1 MSDCVPENTHDSL
14 LVAKE
19 KLLQQIQTMN
29 LFDDVFTAVI
39 FKDEG
44 ACRHLVCELMQNP
57 TLRLIAVRTQD
68 DIPQLISK
76 SPRLDIVAEDAEG
89 TLYEIEVQ
97 RLEEPAPAR
106 RVRFYTSVMDSEL
119 LRKGVDYD
127 KLPEVYLF
135 YISKE
140 DIWKKGLMKYE
151 VRQSLL
157 CGDEAILYD
166 NGLHT
171 IYVNAEIDDGTS
183 LAKLMQYLKT
193 AKAGDTS
200 QGALSEYV
208 NYLKSPEGGREVMGE
223 FEKYFREEGR
233 KAGVEEGR
241 KAGVEEGRKA
251 GVEEGRKA
259 GVEEGRK
266 AGVEEGRKEGIIN
279 SVKALMQNTKISA
292 QEAMRMLSI
301 PPEEQ
306 QKLLPLL

>member
-1 MSDCVPENTHDSL
+1 MTDSVPDSL
-14 LVAKE
+14 LAAKE
-19 KLLQQIQTMN
+19 ELLQQVRTMN
-29 LFDDVFTAVI
+29 LFNDTFTAVV

-44 ACRHLVCELMQNP
+44 SCRHLVRELMQNP
-57 TLRLIAVRTQD
+57 TLELIDFRTQD
-68 DIPQLISK
+68 DIPQLLNR
-76 SPRLDIVAEDAEG
+76 SPRLDIVAQDDKG
-89 TLYEIEVQ
+89 ILYEIEVQ

-135 YISKE
+135 YISEE
-140 DIWKKGLMKYE
+140 DIWRKGRTKYE
-151 VRQSLL
+151 VQQSLI

-193 AKAGDTS
+193 AEAGDTS
-200 QGALSEYV
+200 QGELSQYV
-208 NYLKSPEGGREVMGE
+208 NYLKSAEGGREKMGE
-223 FEKYFREEGR
+223 FERYYREEGR

-241 KAGVEEGRKA
+241 KAGVEEG
-251 GVEEGRKA
+251 V
-259 GVEEGRK
+259 
-266 AGVEEGRKEGIIN
+266 IQSI
-279 SVKALMQNTKISA
+279 KALMKNMKVSA
-292 QEAMRMLSI
+292 QEAMRMLSV

-306 QKLLPLL
+306 EKLLSLL

>member
-1 MSDCVPENTHDSL
+1 
-14 LVAKE
+14 
-19 KLLQQIQTMN
+19 MN
-29 LFDDVFTAVI
+29 DMF
-39 FKDEG
+39 
-44 ACRHLVCELMQNP
+44 
-57 TLRLIAVRTQD
+57 
-68 DIPQLISK
+68 
-76 SPRLDIVAEDAEG
+76 
-89 TLYEIEVQ
+89 
-97 RLEEPAPAR
+97 
-106 RVRFYTSVMDSEL
+106 
-119 LRKGVDYD
+119 
-127 KLPEVYLF
+127 
-135 YISKE
+135 
-140 DIWKKGLMKYE
+140 WKKGLMKYE
-151 VRQSLL
+151 VRQYLL

-233 KAGVEEGR
+233 KAGL
-241 KAGVEEGRKA
+241 
-251 GVEEGRKA
+251 EEGRKA

>member
-151 VRQSLL
+151 VQQYLL

-251 GVEEGRKA
+251 GVEEGRK
-259 GVEEGRK
+259 
-266 AGVEEGRKEGIIN
+266 EGIIN

>member
-1 MSDCVPENTHDSL
+1 MSGSVPENTQDSL
-14 LVAKE
+14 LAAKE

-29 LFDDVFTAVI
+29 LFDDVFTAVV

-44 ACRHLVCELMQNP
+44 ACRHLVRELMQNP

-151 VRQSLL
+151 VRQYLL

-208 NYLKSPEGGREVMGE
+208 NHLKSPEGGREVMGE
-223 FEKYFREEGR
+223 FEKYFR
-233 KAGVEEGR
+233 
-241 KAGVEEGRKA
+241 EEGRKA

>member
-1 MSDCVPENTHDSL
+1 
-14 LVAKE
+14 
-19 KLLQQIQTMN
+19 
-29 LFDDVFTAVI
+29 
-39 FKDEG
+39 
-44 ACRHLVCELMQNP
+44 
-57 TLRLIAVRTQD
+57 
-68 DIPQLISK
+68 
-76 SPRLDIVAEDAEG
+76 
-89 TLYEIEVQ
+89 
-97 RLEEPAPAR
+97 
-106 RVRFYTSVMDSEL
+106 
-119 LRKGVDYD
+119 
-127 KLPEVYLF
+127 
-135 YISKE
+135 
-140 DIWKKGLMKYE
+140 MKYE
-151 VRQSLL
+151 VRQYLL

-223 FEKYFREEGR
+223 FEKYLR
-233 KAGVEEGR
+233 
-241 KAGVEEGRKA
+241 EEGRKA

>member
-1 MSDCVPENTHDSL
+1 
-14 LVAKE
+14 
-19 KLLQQIQTMN
+19 
-29 LFDDVFTAVI
+29 
-39 FKDEG
+39 
-44 ACRHLVCELMQNP
+44 
-57 TLRLIAVRTQD
+57 
-68 DIPQLISK
+68 
-76 SPRLDIVAEDAEG
+76 
-89 TLYEIEVQ
+89 
-97 RLEEPAPAR
+97 
-106 RVRFYTSVMDSEL
+106 
-119 LRKGVDYD
+119 
-127 KLPEVYLF
+127 
-135 YISKE
+135 
-140 DIWKKGLMKYE
+140 MKYE
-151 VRQSLL
+151 VRQYLL

-241 KAGVEEGRKA
+241 KAG
-251 GVEEGRKA
+251 
-259 GVEEGRK
+259 
-266 AGVEEGRKEGIIN
+266 IIN

>member
-1 MSDCVPENTHDSL
+1 
-14 LVAKE
+14 
-19 KLLQQIQTMN
+19 
-29 LFDDVFTAVI
+29 
-39 FKDEG
+39 
-44 ACRHLVCELMQNP
+44 
-57 TLRLIAVRTQD
+57 
-68 DIPQLISK
+68 
-76 SPRLDIVAEDAEG
+76 
-89 TLYEIEVQ
+89 
-97 RLEEPAPAR
+97 
-106 RVRFYTSVMDSEL
+106 
-119 LRKGVDYD
+119 
-127 KLPEVYLF
+127 
-135 YISKE
+135 
-140 DIWKKGLMKYE
+140 MKYE
-151 VRQSLL
+151 VRQYLL

-208 NYLKSPEGGREVMGE
+208 NYLKSPKGGREVMGE
-223 FEKYFREEGR
+223 FEKYFR
-233 KAGVEEGR
+233 
-241 KAGVEEGRKA
+241 
-251 GVEEGRKA
+251 EEGRKA

>member
-1 MSDCVPENTHDSL
+1 MSGSVPENTQDSL
-14 LVAKE
+14 LAAKE

-29 LFDDVFTAVI
+29 LFDDVFTAVV

-44 ACRHLVCELMQNP
+44 ACRHLVRELMQNP

-76 SPRLDIVAEDAEG
+76 SPRLDIVTEDEDG

-106 RVRFYTSVMDSEL
+106 RGRFYTSVMDSEL

-135 YISKE
+135 YISEK
-140 DIWKKGLMKYE
+140 DIWCNGHTVYH
-151 VRQSLL
+151 VQQSLSF
-157 CGDEAILYD
+157 GEKQIPYE

-171 IYVNAEIDDGTS
+171 IYVNAEIDDGS
-183 LAKLMQYLKT
+183 NIAKLMQYLKT

-200 QGALSEYV
+200 QGALSQYV
-208 NYLKSPEGGREVMGE
+208 NYLKSPKGGRKVMGE
-223 FEKYFREEGR
+223 FEKYFREEGL
-233 KAGVEEGR
+233 KEGLKKGIEEGR
-241 KAGVEEGRKA
+241 L
-251 GVEEGRKA
+251 
-259 GVEEGRK
+259 
-266 AGVEEGRKEGIIN
+266 N
-279 SVKALMQNTKISA
+279 SVKALMKNAKVSA
-292 QEAMRMLSI
+292 QEAMKILDVPS
-301 PPEEQ
+301 EEQ

>member
-1 MSDCVPENTHDSL
+1 M
-14 LVAKE
+14 
-19 KLLQQIQTMN
+19 
-29 LFDDVFTAVI
+29 
-39 FKDEG
+39 
-44 ACRHLVCELMQNP
+44 
-57 TLRLIAVRTQD
+57 
-68 DIPQLISK
+68 
-76 SPRLDIVAEDAEG
+76 
-89 TLYEIEVQ
+89 
-97 RLEEPAPAR
+97 
-106 RVRFYTSVMDSEL
+106 
-119 LRKGVDYD
+119 
-127 KLPEVYLF
+127 
-135 YISKE
+135 
-140 DIWKKGLMKYE
+140 
-151 VRQSLL
+151 L

-241 KAGVEEGRKA
+241 KAG
-251 GVEEGRKA
+251 
-259 GVEEGRK
+259 
-266 AGVEEGRKEGIIN
+266 IIN

>member
-1 MSDCVPENTHDSL
+1 MNRRKNKSDSL
-14 LVAKE
+14 PDSLIANIEELIK
-19 KLLQQIQTMN
+19 QIQAMN
-29 LFDDVFTAVI
+29 LFDDIFTSVV

-44 ACRHLVCELMQNP
+44 ACLHLVRQLMQNP

-135 YISKE
+135 YISEK
-140 DIWKKGLMKYE
+140 DIWCNGHTVYH
-151 VRQSLL
+151 VQQSLSF
-157 CGDEAILYD
+157 GEKQIPYE

-171 IYVNAEIDDGTS
+171 IYVNAEIDDGS
-183 LAKLMQYLKT
+183 NIAKLMQYLKT
-193 AKAGDTS
+193 AKVGDSS
-200 QGALSEYV
+200 QGALSQYV
-208 NYLKSPEGGREVMGE
+208 NYLKSPKGGREVMGE

-241 KAGVEEGRKA
+241 L
-251 GVEEGRKA
+251 
-259 GVEEGRK
+259 
-266 AGVEEGRKEGIIN
+266 N
-279 SVKALMQNTKISA
+279 SVKALMKNAKVSA
-292 QEAMRMLSI
+292 QEAMKILDVPS
-301 PPEEQ
+301 EEQ